1 MDFSDFLKKEEEKNK
16 PKEEEKIRFV
26 GRKRNFVNKKD
37 LPMVVTFNREFDFL
51 KYFYV
56 VEYWAMSQYKINRD
70 DLAML
75 LFLYSED
82 YFDIKLFN
90 KYSFVL
96 ISKKDHLERYL
107 EEGYI
112 EKINVDP
119 YVIKKPRKNAKETP
133 IDQLYKMT
141 YKARRMI
148 MAIYDRLVMKYEVS
162 ENNMTTIMFRPRI
175 MTSKDKKYGSL
186 IKDMNKRR
194 EKIVSGE
201 DKRYLRDDVII
212 KKGGV

>member
-96 ISKKDHLERYL
+96 ISKKQ
-107 EEGYI
+107 
-112 EKINVDP
+112 
-119 YVIKKPRKNAKETP
+119 KKN
-133 IDQLYKMT
+133 YKLSLT
-141 YKARRMI
+141 YRFEI
-148 MAIYDRLVMKYEVS
+148 MSNITQ
-162 ENNMTTIMFRPRI
+162 NMSHF
-175 MTSKDKKYGSL
+175 YFSL
-186 IKDMNKRR
+186 LCHFLIFN
-194 EKIVSGE
+194 
-201 DKRYLRDDVII
+201 
-212 KKGGV
+212 

>member
-96 ISKKDHLERYL
+96 ISKKVY
-107 EEGYI
+107 
-112 EKINVDP
+112 
-119 YVIKKPRKNAKETP
+119 
-133 IDQLYKMT
+133 
-141 YKARRMI
+141 
-148 MAIYDRLVMKYEVS
+148 
-162 ENNMTTIMFRPRI
+162 
-175 MTSKDKKYGSL
+175 
-186 IKDMNKRR
+186 
-194 EKIVSGE
+194 
-201 DKRYLRDDVII
+201 
-212 KKGGV
+212 